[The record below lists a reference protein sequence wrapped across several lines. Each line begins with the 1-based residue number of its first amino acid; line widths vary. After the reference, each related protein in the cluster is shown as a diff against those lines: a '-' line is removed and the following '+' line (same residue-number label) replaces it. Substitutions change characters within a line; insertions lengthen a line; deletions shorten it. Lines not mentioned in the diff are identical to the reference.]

1 MTFLMFTVLLV
12 VTLVAYATTK
22 IKDFPAWHKVQ
33 ITTRGDPP
41 ERYRHRVETITQI
54 VAVND
59 LKI

>member
-1 MTFLMFTVLLV
+1 MTFLMFTALLV

-22 IKDFPAWHKVQ
+22 IKDSPAWHKVQ
-33 ITTRGDPP
+33 ITTPGDPP
-41 ERYRHRVETITQI
+41 ERYRHRVETISQI